1 MIDFRYHVVSIVAVF
16 LALTVGLVIGASI
29 LSKGLADSLRG
40 SLAQSNSQIKSQQ
53 EQINELKGEVEQ
65 RDKYISATAAGLV
78 AHQLDAGCVAVVQ
91 IAGADADAYGTMATL
106 LQKQSGASICS
117 ETTINTS
124 FTADGSRQQLT
135 ALLTR
140 HTPAGQTLAGTTVQQ
155 QAARLLG
162 EALTAAQQGST
173 APAHPSTSPSSTP
186 TTAPSTAV
194 GAKTNASPGAGAGS
208 GTPLAGSTAAM
219 TPADA
224 LETLQDFQKDG
235 MITMTVPPTAWG
247 PANLTYLAA
256 PSGTGTDAQNQ
267 TYLAL
272 AQALRAGGALPV
284 VGGSGQSADKGGLI
298 SAVIADSVSVHDIP
312 TVDNTDSPMGQV
324 ASVFCLAELLQGGGT
339 SVAGHYGT
347 GVDNDGLVPPNL
359 AGLG

>member
-53 EQINELKGEVEQ
+53 GQLNELKNEIEQ

-91 IAGADADAYGTMATL
+91 IAGADSDAYGAMITM

-117 ETTINTS
+117 ETTINTA
-124 FTADGSRQQLT
+124 FTAADSEPQLDT
-135 ALLTR
+135 LLAL

-173 APAHPSTSPSSTP
+173 TPVHPSTSPSSTP
-186 TTAPSTAV
+186 TSTAVV
-194 GAKTNASPGAGAGS
+194 GAKTSASPGAGTATGTATGAG
-208 GTPLAGSTAAM
+208 AM
-219 TPADA
+219 TAADA
-224 LETLQDFQKDG
+224 LETLKDFQKDG
-235 MITMTVPPTAWG
+235 MITMTVAPTDWG

-256 PSGTGTDAQNQ
+256 PSSVGTDAQNQ
-267 TYLAL
+267 AYLAL
-272 AQALRAGGALPV
+272 VQALRKGGALPV

-298 SAVIADSVSVHDIP
+298 SAVIADSAFAHDIP

-324 ASVFCLAELLQGGGT
+324 ASVFCLAELLQGGT